1 MVLSPPRPHSLG
13 PDALALTCTF
23 TLHPARSPHS
33 LAPAALNVRYL
44 NLNLNLNL
52 SGKAIAELAKA
63 CTVEILGMHL
73 PNPDPNP
80 HHNPNPTA
88 LTLTLTLTLAPH
100 PHLHPPL
107 QLSPSP
113 SPSPGTYLSRDEM
126 RRDCGEGGEGSRRG
140 SRQGSRQGTVDSG
153 GGITEGTKAR
163 EGITAAFA
171 ALDERVAGFGGEAA
185 RDAGCSATPHAGS
198 GLASLWRHS
207 SLQTRPPVTDLV
219 RSQKLD
225 LTVHTLTILA
235 GHTGRVRQSG
245 QGAAHQQRGR
255 HQGRA
260 RRGGRRGRADA
271 R

>member
-1 MVLSPPRPHSLG
+1 MATMVLSPPRPHSLG
-13 PDALALTCTF
+13 RRRSHMH
-23 TLHPARSPHS
+23 LHPAPCTLNIPTLCGPERK
-33 LAPAALNVRYL
+33 AL
-44 NLNLNLNL
+44 
-52 SGKAIAELAKA
+52 AELAKA

-88 LTLTLTLTLAPH
+88 LTLTLTLTLTIHVHVAPR

-107 QLSPSP
+107 ELSPSP

-126 RRDCGEGGEGSRRG
+126 PRDCGEGGEGSRRG
-140 SRQGSRQGTVDSG
+140 SRQGSRQGTG
-153 GGITEGTKAR
+153 NNEGGITEGTKAR